1 MLLHQESPVGSSLK
15 VPKIVIWG
23 GNGQDLELE
32 NIDSHAS
39 LSAYFLTRY
48 LSEKFDVVNLVDMD
62 APEELLEHTDALAL
76 VSTFQRGF
84 TSRIVGKDKQ
94 SLYRELRGKF
104 TGKLLSIVDSL
115 DSRKYV
121 EDVLLFVRRP
131 GWSTLLRARLASRNR
146 SLRAVWMGWRADS
159 EVCSP
164 LEANENEIRI
174 FVDHPPYSSDAL
186 DATPA
191 YYEAFRAAVSEFP
204 ELKISVRHQH
214 NDRIEDWYTEDAT
227 LNRSRYVRSAKIPWT
242 TMVGAYR
249 TTDIFCVTHEE
260 SAGLGTIEAAMCGAR
275 IYVPEKRFGR
285 AFISRRLFAD
295 TVPYS
300 AFKFSADVG
309 QTSSRIRELFL
320 DDIRRG
326 LERAAVHKQVSR
338 HHSWSEA
345 AEIIGRELT

>member
-1 MLLHQESPVGSSLK
+1 MAQSLK

-23 GNGQDLELE
+23 GNGHDLELG

-39 LSAYFLTRY
+39 LTAYFLTRY
-48 LSEKFDVVNLVDMD
+48 LSEKFNVVNLVDMD
-62 APEELLEHTDALAL
+62 APEQLLEHTDALAL

-84 TSRIVGKDKQ
+84 TSRIIGKNKQ
-94 SLYRELRGKF
+94 SLYTELRNRF
-104 TGKLLSIVDSL
+104 SGKLVSLVDSL

-121 EDVLLFVRRP
+121 EDVLLCVRRP
-131 GWSTLLRARLASRNR
+131 GWSTLLSARLASRNN

-159 EVCSP
+159 ELCSP
-164 LEANENEIRI
+164 VKTAANEIRI

-191 YYEAFRAAVSEFP
+191 YYEAFRAAVREFP
-204 ELKISVRHQH
+204 NLKISVRQQH

-242 TMVGAYR
+242 IMVDAYR
-249 TTDIFCVTHEE
+249 TTDIFCITHEE
-260 SAGLGTIEAAMCGAR
+260 SAGLAVIEAAMSGAR
-275 IYVPEKRFGR
+275 IYVPEKRF
-285 AFISRRLFAD
+285 SRMFVSRGLFAD

-300 AFKFSADVG
+300 TFKFSADVG
-309 QTSSRIRELFL
+309 QTSNSIQELIVG
-320 DDIRRG
+320 DIRRG
-326 LERAAVHKQVSR
+326 LDRAAVHKQVSQ

-345 AEIIGRELT
+345 AAIIDGELTRG